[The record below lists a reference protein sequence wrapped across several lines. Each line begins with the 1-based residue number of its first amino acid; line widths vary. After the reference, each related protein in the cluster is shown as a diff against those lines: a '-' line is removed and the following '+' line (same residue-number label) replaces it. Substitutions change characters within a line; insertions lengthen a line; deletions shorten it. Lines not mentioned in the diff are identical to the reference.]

1 MRSSCSIRCDD
12 SGRPGWYV
20 ARVSGKEVSNEA
32 SLSPPEAVLVDVVR
46 MILRDRADEV
56 PERVRKLVSTPAGRR
71 QGKLSGPARAA
82 LALVL
87 TEESS
92 GATKPARRGRM
103 RSAAPAAASA
113 DDTTI
118 ERASALRPV
127 LADVDADAV
136 DRIVREYRERDRLV
150 ASGLRPTRTALFSGP
165 PGVGKTMT
173 MQFIADAL
181 DRPFIRVEPGD
192 VIGSLLGESAR
203 ALSATFREARDRG
216 AVLILDEVDALAKR
230 RDDLYDVGEFKRF
243 VTTLLVELDRW
254 GDDAPLLAA
263 TNHLELLDR
272 ALERRFEAHVQL
284 GPPDEAGRREMLTG
298 ELRRLSLRPSPG
310 VVEAIVAVTAGQTGA
325 AIADLVHRAARRVV
339 LDDEPLDRALL
350 DAALPADRS
359 KLDRRSREQFAAAAQ
374 DHAGLS
380 ARRIGALLDCS
391 HTAALRLARAGA
403 ATTNEVTGVGG

>member
-1 MRSSCSIRCDD
+1 M
-12 SGRPGWYV
+12 
-20 ARVSGKEVSNEA
+20 SGKEVSTEA

-254 GDDAPLLAA
+254 GDAAPLLAA

-272 ALERRFEAHVQL
+272 ALERRFEAHIQL
-284 GPPDEAGRREMLTG
+284 GPPDEAGRRKLLDG

-310 VVEAIVAVTAGQTGA
+310 VVEAIVAVTAGQAGA
-325 AIADLVHRAARRVV
+325 AIAGLVHRAARRVV

-350 DAALPADRS
+350 HAALPADRS
-359 KLDRRSREQFAAAAQ
+359 QLDRRSREQFAAAAQ
-374 DHAGLS
+374 HYAGLS
-380 ARRIGALLDCS
+380 ARTIGALLDCS

-403 ATTNEVTGVGG
+403 ATTNEVTGVGS